1 VANKA
6 VNLYHGFAGDQRLS
20 MDIYAASIAQAFSE
34 SRWTVSAVQ
43 AQSWLE
49 RFSNNRT
56 VMRYLRYFQFP
67 NSVRAKHAD
76 VHHVADHGYA
86 HLAPSLS
93 AGKKIVTVHDL
104 IPLLTYRGVIK
115 TQSRQSAPR
124 LNMRSLSY
132 LSDYDHII
140 AVSESTRNDLI
151 CHLNIDAKLIEVIPP
166 IIGEQFQ
173 PLNADKVAVFAKQ
186 YKLPDDAYWLLVS
199 GNEFY
204 KNHSVSLR
212 VLKKLNKAC
221 KTPVRLLKT
230 GLPSKQFT
238 QEVHSLNLQSF
249 VHCVYL
255 QNLDDMPL
263 AYNFV
268 DCLLFP
274 SLYEGFGM
282 PVIEAMA
289 CGTPAVASGAG
300 ALAELFPEQG
310 DLLDPSDIEGFATA
324 VKSQLS
330 SPSIALDEARIERFR
345 PRAVS
350 QRISDLYSSL
360 A

>member
-1 VANKA
+1 MANKA

-20 MDIYAASIAQAFSE
+20 MDIYAASIVQAFSK
-34 SRWTVSAVQ
+34 SRWTVSTVQ

-76 VHHVADHGYA
+76 IHHVVDHGYA

-104 IPLLTYRGVIK
+104 IPLLTYSGVIK
-115 TQSRQSAPR
+115 TQARQSAPR

-132 LSDYDHII
+132 LSDYDQII

-151 CHLNIDAKLIEVIPP
+151 SHLDIDAKLIEVIPP

-173 PLNADKVAVFAKQ
+173 PLNADKIAGFAKQ
-186 YKLPDDAYWLLVS
+186 HKLPDNSYWLLVS

-204 KNHSVSLR
+204 KNHAISLR
-212 VLKKLNKAC
+212 VLKRLNEAS

-230 GLPSKQFT
+230 GPSSRLFT
-238 QEVHSLNLQSF
+238 QEVQALNLQSL
-249 VHCVYL
+249 VHYVYL
-255 QNLDDMPL
+255 HSIDDMPL

-282 PVIEAMA
+282 PVIEALA
-289 CGTPAVASGAG
+289 CGTPVVASGAG
-300 ALAELFPEQG
+300 ALRELFPEQG
-310 DLLDPSDIEGFATA
+310 NLLDPSDVEGFTTA
-324 VKSQLS
+324 VKNQLS
-330 SPSIALDEARIERFR
+330 SPSVALEEARIERFR
-345 PRAVS
+345 PDAVS
-350 QRISDLYSSL
+350 QRIGELYSSL